1 MSCNAF
7 VIDLTP
13 QNDKVYAMIMDA
25 ENLVPNFAEEEMRL
39 AKLKD
44 IAERVGVSIS
54 TVSRAISND
63 TSRPVSE
70 ETKQKIRE
78 AALELGYKLHEP
90 SRNANDNSI
99 AIKRIAC
106 IVPQHLMDDHP
117 YFSKVLAG
125 FHKKMEELGQPP
137 AIVRTCEEFSDAE
150 KMRLMLRETK
160 AQGIVAISWYDE
172 ELFQLIQE
180 EGVALMGVSLNDE
193 RLTVPVVDCDRIL
206 SARAAVRHLI
216 DQGHTRIAFIGGPA
230 YSKQMESE
238 ERFVGYKF
246 AMLEANLELQEEWL
260 MNTRWNVDRSFT
272 LMSDLLGRLPREEW
286 PTAVFCASD
295 MLAIPAMRAVVENH
309 GRIPEDIAI
318 MGMDNIDVAQY
329 TTPPLTSVSVP
340 KYEIGRV
347 AAKSI
352 VDYLD
357 GHFPMATKIL
367 LPGTL
372 IIRESSSFFRN

>member
-1 MSCNAF
+1 M
-7 VIDLTP
+7 
-13 QNDKVYAMIMDA
+13 
-25 ENLVPNFAEEEMRL
+25 

-63 TSRPVSE
+63 ANRPVNE

-90 SRNANDNSI
+90 PRSVHAYNTAD
-99 AIKRIAC
+99 KRVVC
-106 IVPQHLMDDHP
+106 VVPQHLMDDHP
-117 YFSKVLAG
+117 YFSTVLAG

-137 AIVRTCEEFSDAE
+137 AIVRTCEEVGDADRI
-150 KMRLMLRETK
+150 RLMLRETG
-160 AQGIVAISWYDE
+160 AQGIVAISWYDK
-172 ELFQLIQE
+172 ELFELMQQA
-180 EGVALMGVSLNDE
+180 GVAIMGVSLNDD
-193 RLTVPVVDCDRIL
+193 RLNVPVVDCDRIL

-216 DQGHTRIAFIGGPA
+216 DQGHSRIAYIGGPA

-238 ERFVGYKF
+238 ERYVGYKF
-246 AMLEANLELQEEWL
+246 AMLEANLEVREEWQ
-260 MNTRWNVDRSFT
+260 MNTGWNVDRSFSN
-272 LMSDLLGRLPREEW
+272 LSELLGGLPKGQW

-295 MLAIPAMRAVVENH
+295 MLAIPAMRAVVENG

-318 MGMDNIDVAQY
+318 VGMDNIDVAQY
-329 TTPPLTSVSVP
+329 TTPPLSSVSVP

-367 LPGTL
+367 LPCSL
-372 IIRESSSFFRN
+372 IVRESSRFTRNE

>member
-1 MSCNAF
+1 
-7 VIDLTP
+7 
-13 QNDKVYAMIMDA
+13 
-25 ENLVPNFAEEEMRL
+25 MRL

-63 TSRPVSE
+63 ASRPVSE
-70 ETKQKIRE
+70 DTKQKIRQ
-78 AALELGYKLHEP
+78 AALDLGYKLPEP
-90 SRNANDNSI
+90 SKSVHDNGM
-99 AIKRIAC
+99 ADKRVVC
-106 IVPQHLMDDHP
+106 VVPQNLMDDHP
-117 YFSKVLAG
+117 YFSTVLAG

-137 AIVRTCEEFSDAE
+137 AIVRTCEEIGDAD
-150 KMRLMLRETK
+150 KISLMLRETG
-160 AQGIVAISWYDE
+160 AQGIVAVSWYDK
-172 ELFQLIQE
+172 ELFELIQQA
-180 EGVALMGVSLNDE
+180 GVVIMGVSLNDE

-216 DQGHTRIAFIGGPA
+216 DQGHTRIAYIGGPA

-238 ERFVGYKF
+238 ERYVGYKF
-246 AMLEANLELQEEWL
+246 AMLEANLEVREEWL
-260 MNTRWNVDRSFT
+260 MNTGWNVDRSFSK
-272 LMSDLLGRLPREEW
+272 MSELLGGLPKELW

-295 MLAIPAMRAVVENH
+295 MLAIPAMRAVVENQ

-318 MGMDNIDVAQY
+318 VGMDNIDVAQY

-357 GHFPMATKIL
+357 GHFKVATKIL
-367 LPGTL
+367 LPCSL
-372 IIRESSSFFRN
+372 IVRESSSFTRE

>member
-1 MSCNAF
+1 ME
-7 VIDLTP
+7 
-13 QNDKVYAMIMDA
+13 K
-25 ENLVPNFAEEEMRL
+25 NLVPNFAEEEVRL

-63 TSRPVSE
+63 ASRPVSE

-90 SRNANDNSI
+90 SRHANENNGTV
-99 AIKRIAC
+99 AKRIAC

-117 YFSKVLAG
+117 YFSTVLAG

-137 AIVRTCEEFSDAE
+137 AIVRTCEEVGDAE
-150 KMRLMLRETK
+150 KIRLMLRETG
-160 AQGIVAISWYDE
+160 AEGIVAISWYDE
-172 ELFQLIQE
+172 ELFELIQQN
-180 EGVALMGVSLNDE
+180 GVAIMGVSLNDE

-216 DQGHTRIAFIGGPA
+216 DQGHTRIAYIGGPA

-246 AMLEANLELQEEWL
+246 AMLEANLQLQGEWL
-260 MNTRWNVDRSFT
+260 MNTGWNVDRSFSK
-272 LMSDLLGRLPREEW
+272 MSELLERLPKAEW

-309 GRIPEDIAI
+309 GSIPEDIAI
-318 MGMDNIDVAQY
+318 VGMDNIDVAQY

-367 LPGTL
+367 LPGSL
-372 IIRESSSFFRN
+372 VVRESSHFTRN

>member
-1 MSCNAF
+1 M
-7 VIDLTP
+7 T
-13 QNDKVYAMIMDA
+13 
-25 ENLVPNFAEEEMRL
+25 
-39 AKLKD
+39 KLKD

-63 TSRPVSE
+63 ASRPVSE

-78 AALELGYKLHEP
+78 AALELGYKQHEP
-90 SRNANDNSI
+90 SRNANDNNA

-106 IVPQHLMDDHP
+106 IVPQLLMDDHP
-117 YFSKVLAG
+117 YFSKVLVG

-137 AIVRTCEEFSDAE
+137 AIVRTCEEVNDAE
-150 KMRLMLRETK
+150 KIRLMLRETG

-172 ELFQLIQE
+172 ELFEQIQQD
-180 EGVALMGVSLNDE
+180 GVVIMGVSLNDE

-216 DQGHTRIAFIGGPA
+216 DQGHTRIAYIGGPA

-246 AMLEANLELQEEWL
+246 AMLEANLQLREEWL
-260 MNTRWNVDRSFT
+260 MNTRWNVDRSFSK
-272 LMSDLLGRLPREEW
+272 MSELLGRLPKAEW

-309 GRIPEDIAI
+309 GSIPEDIAI
-318 MGMDNIDVAQY
+318 VGMDNIDVAQY

-367 LPGTL
+367 LPCSL
-372 IIRESSSFFRN
+372 IIRESSSFSRI

>member
-1 MSCNAF
+1 MA
-7 VIDLTP
+7 
-13 QNDKVYAMIMDA
+13 
-25 ENLVPNFAEEEMRL
+25 PNFTKEEMKL
-39 AKLKD
+39 VKLKD

-54 TVSRAISND
+54 TVSRAINND
-63 TSRPVSE
+63 ISRPVSE
-70 ETKQKIRE
+70 ETKQKIRK
-78 AALELGYKLHEP
+78 AALELGYKLDES
-90 SRNANDNSI
+90 SRNAVGNST

-106 IVPQHLMDDHP
+106 IVPQILMDDHP

-137 AIVRTCEEFSDAE
+137 AIVRTCEEVCDTE

-160 AQGIVAISWYDE
+160 VQGIVAISWYDE

-180 EGVALMGVSLNDE
+180 EGIALMGVSLNDE
-193 RLTVPVVDCDRIL
+193 RLSVPVVDCDRIL
-206 SARAAVRHLI
+206 STRAAVRHLI
-216 DQGHTRIAFIGGPA
+216 DQGHTKIAFIGGPA

-246 AMLEANLELQEEWL
+246 AMLEANLELREEWL
-260 MNTRWNVDRSFT
+260 MDTRWNVDRSFT
-272 LMSDLLGRLPREEW
+272 LLSELLGRLPKSEW

-295 MLAIPAMRAVVENH
+295 MLAIPAMRAVVEND
-309 GRIPEDIAI
+309 GSIPEDIAI

-357 GHFPMATKIL
+357 GHFPIATKIL
-367 LPGTL
+367 LPGSL
-372 IIRESSSFFRN
+372 IIRESSNFSRK

>member
-1 MSCNAF
+1 M
-7 VIDLTP
+7 
-13 QNDKVYAMIMDA
+13 
-25 ENLVPNFAEEEMRL
+25 

-54 TVSRAISND
+54 TVSRAFNND
-63 TSRPVSE
+63 SSRPVSE
-70 ETKQKIRE
+70 ETKRRIRE

-90 SRNANDNSI
+90 SKNANNNTLS
-99 AIKRIAC
+99 KRIIC

-137 AIVRTCEEFSDAE
+137 AIVRTCEEVNDPD
-150 KMRLMLRETK
+150 KMRMMLLETK
-160 AQGIVAISWYDE
+160 AQGVVAISWYDE
-172 ELFQLIQE
+172 ELFELIQNE
-180 EGVALMGVSLNDE
+180 RIAIMGVSLNDE
-193 RLTVPVVDCDRIL
+193 KMTVPVVDCDRIL

-216 DQGHTRIAFIGGPA
+216 DQGHKRIAFIGGPA

-246 AMLEANLELQEEWL
+246 AMLEENLQLREEWL
-260 MNTRWNVDRSFT
+260 MNTGWRVDQSFH
-272 LMSDLLGRLPREEW
+272 LMSSLLSRLPKTEW

-295 MLAIPAMRAVVENH
+295 MLAIPAMRAVIEND
-309 GRIPEDIAI
+309 GSIPADVAI

-329 TTPPLTSVSVP
+329 TTPPLSSVSVP
-340 KYEIGRV
+340 KFEIGRV

-357 GHFPMATKIL
+357 GHYPMATKIA
-367 LPGTL
+367 LPCSL
-372 IIRESSSFFRN
+372 IIRESSDFSRH